1 VSTGIVIGASGGIG
15 SAAARALAGTVD
27 RLVLAGR
34 RDGALQELAAEVG
47 PSAAIAA
54 GDIADERGRA
64 AVTDAVEGPLA
75 WVVLA
80 SGMPLRRRMPE
91 LSPREIEDAFAVNL
105 VGPALLLRELLDH
118 DWTAPAT
125 IAVVGSI
132 SASRALPDRAVYG
145 ATKAGLEHLARSLA
159 AELATAG
166 IRVNVVSPG
175 VIDTPFLG
183 DATGPL
189 DAWVAANVPQR
200 RTGRPDE
207 VAELIRYTVLD
218 APEYLT
224 GARIVLDGGVEARS

>member
-34 RDGALQELAAEVG
+34 RDGALQELAAEIG

-54 GDIADERGRA
+54 GNIAGERGRA
-64 AVTDAVEGPLA
+64 AITDAIEGPLG

-91 LSPREIEDAFAVNL
+91 LSSREIEEAFAVNL
-105 VGPALLLRELLDH
+105 VGPALLLRELLDR
-118 DWTAPAT
+118 DWTAPAA

-189 DAWVAANVPQR
+189 DAWVGANVPQR

-207 VAELIRYTVLD
+207 VAELIRYAVLD

-224 GARIVLDGGVEARS
+224 GARIVVDGGVEARS